1 MFTHVFKWTISCIA
15 IHTNSLSLPIS
26 KRTMWREKEKD
37 IERRSQRI
45 EHEWQPNL
53 RPRQWSYQVWLSNWV
68 LDVCLPRRCWNP
80 RRATKPT
87 KPWVVLVSTV
97 PLPGQTLATG
107 LRCEKK
113 RRVCNF
119 VQRGRMLGW
128 DWWNMMDL
136 DMDMPCT
143 FFWCLMCLLPT
154 MMMLAWREC
163 QGSLVATLDPAKVAA
178 LFGPSPSRTSPGAVG
193 REKHRLS
200 GTGSRRDLFI
210 GDPDCQSYLTTKYN
224 KYMCNVP
231 IPMYQSIFCP

>member
-1 MFTHVFKWTISCIA
+1 MIWWTSGSFWLLFGLPRITFLNWMFTHVFTWTISCIA
-15 IHTNSLSLPIS
+15 IHINSLSLPIS

-37 IERRSQRI
+37 IERRSQRL
-45 EHEWQPNL
+45 EHERQPNL

-119 VQRGRMLGW
+119 VQRGGCW
-128 DWWNMMDL
+128 DEIDEIIGGFGYGYAMYFFFGVWCACCQPWW
-136 DMDMPCT
+136 C
-143 FFWCLMCLLPT
+143 
-154 MMMLAWREC
+154 
-163 QGSLVATLDPAKVAA
+163 
-178 LFGPSPSRTSPGAVG
+178 
-193 REKHRLS
+193 
-200 GTGSRRDLFI
+200 
-210 GDPDCQSYLTTKYN
+210 
-224 KYMCNVP
+224 
-231 IPMYQSIFCP
+231 

>member
-1 MFTHVFKWTISCIA
+1 MFTHVFTWTISCIA
-15 IHTNSLSLPIS
+15 IHTNSLSLPIA

-37 IERRSQRI
+37 IERRSQRL
-45 EHEWQPNL
+45 EHERQPNL

-68 LDVCLPRRCWNP
+68 LDVCLPRRCWNL

-107 LRCEKK
+107 LRCEKTGEFSIFLK
-113 RRVCNF
+113 GEDVGMRSMKYDGF
-119 VQRGRMLGW
+119 GYG
-128 DWWNMMDL
+128 
-136 DMDMPCT
+136 MPCT

-154 MMMLAWREC
+154 MMMLAWREG

-193 REKHRLS
+193 REKHRGWVL
-200 GTGSRRDLFI
+200 
-210 GDPDCQSYLTTKYN
+210 
-224 KYMCNVP
+224 VV
-231 IPMYQSIFCP
+231 